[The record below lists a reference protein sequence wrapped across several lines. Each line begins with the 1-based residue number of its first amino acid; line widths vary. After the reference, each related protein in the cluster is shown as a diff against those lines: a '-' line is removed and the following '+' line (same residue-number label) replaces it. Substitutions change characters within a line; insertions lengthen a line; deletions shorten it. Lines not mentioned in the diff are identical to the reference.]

1 MLLSPFK
8 KPTFVGL
15 DLGHHSLKVV
25 FVERTG
31 SGWKVARCG
40 SVPTPPGSIK
50 DGVVVDQEAVTSALK
65 TLIKQAHVS
74 ASAANIAV
82 AGGTVVVR
90 TVRIPKMPEAT
101 LRKSIKY
108 EASRYVPN
116 STEDSYIEFEIIGQ
130 AAENQMDVLIVAA
143 PKDIV
148 ESRVRACEAAGLDVE
163 AVDVEAFAAYRSLV
177 EADQLQN
184 WGETTI
190 ALVDI
195 GATTANMGVIEKGV
209 FAMTRTIP
217 HGGQTMTDA
226 LKSYFKLSDENAES
240 GKAQLDLREL
250 LVSEKGPKENPPLR
264 VVQPHVDELVREI
277 RRSLNYYQ
285 SQQTEGAQANT
296 VSVLMLCGG
305 CASMQGMAE
314 YIGHKLSLDTRA
326 ISLYDN
332 PRFTGPGSD
341 NDRGYDLAVASGLA
355 MRAYPMAA

>member
-1 MLLSPFK
+1 
-8 KPTFVGL
+8 
-15 DLGHHSLKVV
+15 
-25 FVERTG
+25 
-31 SGWKVARCG
+31 
-40 SVPTPPGSIK
+40 
-50 DGVVVDQEAVTSALK
+50 
-65 TLIKQAHVS
+65 
-74 ASAANIAV
+74 
-82 AGGTVVVR
+82 
-90 TVRIPKMPEAT
+90 MPEAT

-116 STEDSYIEFEIIGQ
+116 STEDSYIEFEIIGP

-163 AVDVEAFAAYRSLV
+163 GVDVEAFAAYRSLV
-177 EADQLQN
+177 ESDQLQN

-195 GATTANMGVIEKGV
+195 GATTTNMGVIEKGV

-240 GKAQLDLREL
+240 GKAQLDLKEL
-250 LVSEKGPKENPPLR
+250 LGSDKNPKENPPLR
-264 VVQPHVDELVREI
+264 IVQPHVDELVREI

-285 SQQTEGAQANT
+285 SQQTEGSQTNN

-305 CASMQGMAE
+305 CASMQGLAE

-332 PRFTGPGSD
+332 PRFTGPG
-341 NDRGYDLAVASGLA
+341 NDVREHGFALAVASGLA
-355 MRAYPMAA
+355 MRAYPKAA